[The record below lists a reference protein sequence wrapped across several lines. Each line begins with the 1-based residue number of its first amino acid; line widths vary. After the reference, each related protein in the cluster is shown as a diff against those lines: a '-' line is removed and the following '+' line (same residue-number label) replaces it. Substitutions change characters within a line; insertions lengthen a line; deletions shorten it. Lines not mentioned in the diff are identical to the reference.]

1 MMKFSVIVPTYNSEK
16 YITEL
21 LNSLAKQDFPKTEFE
36 VVVVDDCSTDQTL
49 QIVEK
54 YRNKL
59 NLKVSQLET
68 NSGGPGKPR
77 NVALKQAEGEFVLF
91 VDSDDYINK
100 ETLKDAA
107 AFIDEH
113 HSDVLLIK
121 MKGVNGRGVPQSM
134 FKETAP
140 EVTLLNSRIIYT
152 LSPTKIYRTAL
163 LKDNDIYFPE
173 ELKSAED
180 QLFTMK
186 AYLNANRISVLS
198 DKAYYY
204 ATKREGEH
212 MSSAYVS
219 PEDFYEV
226 MRLIAVEILNAD
238 LEEAHKNQ
246 ILAEFL
252 NRHFSFSRTNG
263 FSLKVKL
270 EDQPQ
275 WINALG
281 DFIQAVPERVDVDA
295 LVMSKLRPLLH
306 YARAKDIDN
315 YRTVE
320 ESYRQG
326 QYYRFDIVDGKLNIQ
341 FNEGEPYFKGID
353 IAKPKVKMTA
363 FKFDNH
369 KIVTELTLNE
379 FMIGEG
385 HYDVRLKLHSRNKKH
400 TMYVPLSVNA
410 NKQYRFNIM
419 LEDIKAYL
427 PKEKIWD
434 VFLEVQIGTE
444 VFEVRVGNQRNK
456 YAYTAETSAL
466 IHLNND
472 FYRLTPYFTKD
483 FNNISLYFTAIT
495 LTDSISL
502 KLKGKN
508 KIILTGLDRGYVFEE
523 GMASVVLKDDMVMGM
538 LSQTSENE
546 VQILLSKDIK
556 KRDFKN
562 IVKLNTAHITYP
574 LNK

>member
-238 LEEAHKNQ
+238 LEEAHKDQ

-281 DFIQAVPERVDVDA
+281 DFIQAVPERVDA

-306 YARAKDIDN
+306 YAGAKDIDN

-341 FNEGEPYFKGID
+341 FNEGEPYFEGID

-495 LTDSISL
+495 LTDSISM

>member
-36 VVVVDDCSTDQTL
+36 VIVVDDCSTDQTL

-59 NLKVSQLET
+59 NLKVDQLET

-77 NVALKQAEGEFVLF
+77 NVALRQAEGEFVLF

-238 LEEAHKNQ
+238 LEEAHKDQ

-275 WINALG
+275 WLNALG
-281 DFIQAVPERVDVDA
+281 DFIQAVPERVDA

-306 YARAKDIDN
+306 YVRAKDIDN

-326 QYYRFDIVDGKLNIQ
+326 QYYHFDIVDGKLNIQ
-341 FNEGEPYFKGID
+341 FNEGEPYFEGID

-419 LEDIKAYL
+419 LEDIKSYL

-495 LTDSISL
+495 LTDSISM

-523 GMASVVLKDDMVMGM
+523 GMASVVLKDDMIMGM

-546 VQILLSKDIK
+546 VEIILSKDIK

-562 IVKLNTAHITYP
+562 IVKLNTAHMTYS
-574 LNK
+574 LK

>member
-77 NVALKQAEGEFVLF
+77 NVA
-91 VDSDDYINK
+91 
-100 ETLKDAA
+100 
-107 AFIDEH
+107 
-113 HSDVLLIK
+113 
-121 MKGVNGRGVPQSM
+121 
-134 FKETAP
+134 KETAP

-238 LEEAHKNQ
+238 LEEAHKDQ

-270 EDQPQ
+270 EEQPQ

-281 DFIQAVPERVDVDA
+281 DFIQAVPERVDA

-341 FNEGEPYFKGID
+341 FNEGEPYFEGID

-495 LTDSISL
+495 LTDSISM

-523 GMASVVLKDDMVMGM
+523 GMASVVLKDDMIMGM

-546 VQILLSKDIK
+546 VEILLSKDIK

-562 IVKLNTAHITYP
+562 IVKLNTAHMTYS
-574 LNK
+574 LK

>member
-238 LEEAHKNQ
+238 LEEAHKDQ

-270 EDQPQ
+270 EEQPQ

-281 DFIQAVPERVDVDA
+281 DFIQAVPERVDH

-341 FNEGEPYFKGID
+341 FNEGEPYFEGID

-495 LTDSISL
+495 LTDSISM

-523 GMASVVLKDDMVMGM
+523 GMASVVLKDDMIMGM

-546 VQILLSKDIK
+546 VEILLSKDIK

-562 IVKLNTAHITYP
+562 IVKLNTAHMTYS
-574 LNK
+574 LK

>member
-238 LEEAHKNQ
+238 LEEAHKDQ

-281 DFIQAVPERVDVDA
+281 DFIQAVPERVDA
-295 LVMSKLRPLLH
+295 LVMSKLRPLLL

-341 FNEGEPYFKGID
+341 FNEGEPYFEGID

-495 LTDSISL
+495 LTDSISM

>member
-238 LEEAHKNQ
+238 LEEAHKDQ

-263 FSLKVKL
+263 FSLK
-270 EDQPQ
+270 QPQ

-281 DFIQAVPERVDVDA
+281 DFIQAVPERVDA

-341 FNEGEPYFKGID
+341 FNEGEPYFEGID

-495 LTDSISL
+495 LTDSISM

-523 GMASVVLKDDMVMGM
+523 GMASVVLKDDMIMGM

-546 VQILLSKDIK
+546 VEILLSKDIK

-562 IVKLNTAHITYP
+562 IVKLNTAHMTYS
-574 LNK
+574 LK

>member
-238 LEEAHKNQ
+238 LEEAHKDQ

-281 DFIQAVPERVDVDA
+281 DFIQAVPERVDA

-306 YARAKDIDN
+306 YVRAKDIDN

-341 FNEGEPYFKGID
+341 FNEGEPYFEGID

-495 LTDSISL
+495 LTDSISM

>member
-68 NSGGPGKPR
+68 NSGAWSGKPR

-238 LEEAHKNQ
+238 LEEAHKDQ

-270 EDQPQ
+270 EEQPQ

-281 DFIQAVPERVDVDA
+281 DFIQAVPERVDA

-326 QYYRFDIVDGKLNIQ
+326 QYYRFNIVDGKLNIQ
-341 FNEGEPYFKGID
+341 FDEGEPYFEGID

-495 LTDSISL
+495 LTDSISM

-523 GMASVVLKDDMVMGM
+523 GMASVVLKDDMIMGM

-546 VQILLSKDIK
+546 VEILLSKDIK

-562 IVKLNTAHITYP
+562 IVKLNTAHMTYS
-574 LNK
+574 LK

>member
-281 DFIQAVPERVDVDA
+281 DFIQAVPERVDA
-295 LVMSKLRPLLH
+295 LVMSKLRLLLH

>member
-238 LEEAHKNQ
+238 LEEAHKDQ

-263 FSLKVKL
+263 FSLKVKV

-281 DFIQAVPERVDVDA
+281 DFIQAVPVRVDA
-295 LVMSKLRPLLH
+295 LVMSKLRLLLH

-341 FNEGEPYFKGID
+341 FNEGEPYFEGID

-385 HYDVRLKLHSRNKKH
+385 QYDVRLKLHSRNKKH

-495 LTDSISL
+495 LTDSISM

-562 IVKLNTAHITYP
+562 IVKLNTAHMTYS
-574 LNK
+574 LK

>member
-238 LEEAHKNQ
+238 LEEAHKDQ

-270 EDQPQ
+270 EEQPQ

-281 DFIQAVPERVDVDA
+281 DFIQAVPERVDT

-341 FNEGEPYFKGID
+341 FNEGEPYFEGID

-495 LTDSISL
+495 LTDSISM

-523 GMASVVLKDDMVMGM
+523 GMASVVLKDDMIMGM

-546 VQILLSKDIK
+546 VEILLSKDIK

-562 IVKLNTAHITYP
+562 IVKLNTAHMTYS
-574 LNK
+574 LK

>member
-238 LEEAHKNQ
+238 LEEAHKDQ

-270 EDQPQ
+270 EEQPQ

-281 DFIQAVPERVDVDA
+281 DFIQAVPERVEAMVK
-295 LVMSKLRPLLH
+295 SKLRPLLH

-341 FNEGEPYFKGID
+341 FNEGEPYFEGID

-495 LTDSISL
+495 LTDSISM

-523 GMASVVLKDDMVMGM
+523 GMASVVLKDDMIMGM

-546 VQILLSKDIK
+546 VEILLSKDIK

-562 IVKLNTAHITYP
+562 IVKLNTAHMTYS
-574 LNK
+574 LK

>member
-16 YITEL
+16 YMTEL

-238 LEEAHKNQ
+238 LEEAHKDQ

-281 DFIQAVPERVDVDA
+281 DFIQAVPERVDT

-523 GMASVVLKDDMVMGM
+523 GMASVVLKDDMIMGM

-546 VQILLSKDIK
+546 VEILLSKDIK

-562 IVKLNTAHITYP
+562 IVKLNTAHMTYS
-574 LNK
+574 LK

>member
-238 LEEAHKNQ
+238 LEEAHKDQ

-270 EDQPQ
+270 EEQPQ

-281 DFIQAVPERVDVDA
+281 DFIQAVPERVDA

-306 YARAKDIDN
+306 YARAIDN

-341 FNEGEPYFKGID
+341 FNEGEPYFEGID

-495 LTDSISL
+495 LTDSISM

-523 GMASVVLKDDMVMGM
+523 GMASVVLKDDMIMGM

-546 VQILLSKDIK
+546 VEILLSKDIK

-562 IVKLNTAHITYP
+562 IVKLNTAHMTYS
-574 LNK
+574 LK

>member
-16 YITEL
+16 YMTEL

-152 LSPTKIYRTAL
+152 LSLTKIYRTAL

-238 LEEAHKNQ
+238 LEEAHKDQ

-281 DFIQAVPERVDVDA
+281 DFIQAVPERVDA
-295 LVMSKLRPLLH
+295 LVMSKLRPFLH

-341 FNEGEPYFKGID
+341 FNEGEPYFEGID

-523 GMASVVLKDDMVMGM
+523 GMASVVLKDDMIMGM

-546 VQILLSKDIK
+546 VEILLSKDIK

-562 IVKLNTAHITYP
+562 IVKLNTAHMTYS
-574 LNK
+574 LK

>member
-107 AFIDEH
+107 FIDEH

-163 LKDNDIYFPE
+163 LKYNDIYFPE

-238 LEEAHKNQ
+238 LEEAHKDQ

-270 EDQPQ
+270 EEQPQ

-281 DFIQAVPERVDVDA
+281 DFIQAVPERVDA

-341 FNEGEPYFKGID
+341 FNEGEPYFEGID

-495 LTDSISL
+495 LTDSISM

-523 GMASVVLKDDMVMGM
+523 GMASVVLKDDMIMGV

-546 VQILLSKDIK
+546 VEILLSKDIK

-562 IVKLNTAHITYP
+562 IVKLNTAHMTYS
-574 LNK
+574 LK

>member
-16 YITEL
+16 YMTEL

-219 PEDFYEV
+219 PEDFDEV

-238 LEEAHKNQ
+238 LEEAHKDQ

-281 DFIQAVPERVDVDA
+281 DFIQAVPERVDA
-295 LVMSKLRPLLH
+295 LVMSKLRPFLH

-341 FNEGEPYFKGID
+341 FNEGEPYFEGID

-523 GMASVVLKDDMVMGM
+523 GMASVVLKDDMIMGM

-546 VQILLSKDIK
+546 VEILLSKDIK

-562 IVKLNTAHITYP
+562 IVKLNTAHMTYS
-574 LNK
+574 LK

>member
-204 ATKREGEH
+204 ATKREGEN

-238 LEEAHKNQ
+238 LEEAHKDQ

-263 FSLKVKL
+263 FSLK
-270 EDQPQ
+270 QPQ

-281 DFIQAVPERVDVDA
+281 DFIQAVPERVDA

-341 FNEGEPYFKGID
+341 FNEGEPYFEGID

-495 LTDSISL
+495 LTDSISM

-523 GMASVVLKDDMVMGM
+523 GMASVVLKDDMIMGM

-546 VQILLSKDIK
+546 VEILLSKDIK

-562 IVKLNTAHITYP
+562 IVKLNTAHMTYS
-574 LNK
+574 LK

>member
-238 LEEAHKNQ
+238 LEEAHKDQ

-270 EDQPQ
+270 EEKPQ

-281 DFIQAVPERVDVDA
+281 DFIQAVPERVDG

-326 QYYRFDIVDGKLNIQ
+326 QYCHFDIVDGKLNIQ
-341 FNEGEPYFKGID
+341 FNEGEPYFEGID

-495 LTDSISL
+495 LTDSISM

-523 GMASVVLKDDMVMGM
+523 GMASVVLKDDMIMGM

-546 VQILLSKDIK
+546 VEILLSKDIK

-562 IVKLNTAHITYP
+562 IVKLNTAHMTYS
-574 LNK
+574 LK

>member
-152 LSPTKIYRTAL
+152 LSPTKIYRTTL

-238 LEEAHKNQ
+238 LEEAHKDQ

-281 DFIQAVPERVDVDA
+281 DFIQAVPERVDA

-341 FNEGEPYFKGID
+341 FNEGEPYFEGID

-410 NKQYRFNIM
+410 NKQYRFNI
-419 LEDIKAYL
+419 I
-427 PKEKIWD
+427 
-434 VFLEVQIGTE
+434 IGTE

-523 GMASVVLKDDMVMGM
+523 GMASVVLKDDMIMGM

-546 VQILLSKDIK
+546 VEILLSKDIK

-562 IVKLNTAHITYP
+562 IVKLNTAHMTYS
-574 LNK
+574 LK

>member
-16 YITEL
+16 YMTEL

-219 PEDFYEV
+219 PGSFYEV

-238 LEEAHKNQ
+238 LEEAHKDQ

-281 DFIQAVPERVDVDA
+281 DFIQAVPERVDA
-295 LVMSKLRPLLH
+295 LVMSKLRPFLH

-320 ESYRQG
+320 ESYCQG

-341 FNEGEPYFKGID
+341 FNEGEPYFEGID

-523 GMASVVLKDDMVMGM
+523 GMASVVLKDDMIMGM

-546 VQILLSKDIK
+546 VEILLSKDIK

-562 IVKLNTAHITYP
+562 IVKLNTAHMTYS
-574 LNK
+574 LK

>member
-238 LEEAHKNQ
+238 LEEAHKDQ

-281 DFIQAVPERVDVDA
+281 DFIQAVPERVDA
-295 LVMSKLRPLLH
+295 LVKSKLRPLLH

-341 FNEGEPYFKGID
+341 FNEGEPYFEGID

-400 TMYVPLSVNA
+400 TMYVPLTVNA

-419 LEDIKAYL
+419 LEDIKADL

-495 LTDSISL
+495 LTDSISM

-546 VQILLSKDIK
+546 VEILLSKDIK

-562 IVKLNTAHITYP
+562 IVKLNTAHMTYS
-574 LNK
+574 LK

>member
-238 LEEAHKNQ
+238 LEEAHKDQ

-281 DFIQAVPERVDVDA
+281 DFIQAVPERVYA

-341 FNEGEPYFKGID
+341 FNEGEPYFEGID

-495 LTDSISL
+495 LTDSISM

-523 GMASVVLKDDMVMGM
+523 GMASVVLKDDMIMGM

-546 VQILLSKDIK
+546 VEILLSKDIK

-562 IVKLNTAHITYP
+562 IVKLNTVHMTYS
-574 LNK
+574 LK

>member
-198 DKAYYY
+198 DKAYY

-238 LEEAHKNQ
+238 LEEAHKDQ

-270 EDQPQ
+270 EEQPQ

-281 DFIQAVPERVDVDA
+281 DFIQAVPERVDA

-341 FNEGEPYFKGID
+341 FNEGEPYFEGID

-495 LTDSISL
+495 LTDSISM

-523 GMASVVLKDDMVMGM
+523 GMASVVLKDDMIMGM

-546 VQILLSKDIK
+546 VEILLSKDIK

-562 IVKLNTAHITYP
+562 IVKLNTVHMTYS
-574 LNK
+574 LK

>member
-238 LEEAHKNQ
+238 LEEAHKDQ

-281 DFIQAVPERVDVDA
+281 DFIQAVPERVDA

-306 YARAKDIDN
+306 YVRAKDIDN

-341 FNEGEPYFKGID
+341 FNEGEPYFEGID

-495 LTDSISL
+495 LTDSISM

-523 GMASVVLKDDMVMGM
+523 GMASVVLKDDMIMGM

-546 VQILLSKDIK
+546 VEILLSKDIK

-562 IVKLNTAHITYP
+562 IVKLNTAHMTYS
-574 LNK
+574 LK

>member
-198 DKAYYY
+198 DKAYY

-281 DFIQAVPERVDVDA
+281 DFIQAVPERVDA

>member
-238 LEEAHKNQ
+238 LEEAHKDQ

-270 EDQPQ
+270 EEQPQ

-281 DFIQAVPERVDVDA
+281 DFIQAVPERVDV

-341 FNEGEPYFKGID
+341 FNEGEPYFEGID

-495 LTDSISL
+495 LTDSISM

-523 GMASVVLKDDMVMGM
+523 GMASVVLKDDMIMGM

-546 VQILLSKDIK
+546 VEILLSKDIK

-562 IVKLNTAHITYP
+562 IVKLNTVHMTYS
-574 LNK
+574 LK

>member
-204 ATKREGEH
+204 ATKREEH

-281 DFIQAVPERVDVDA
+281 DFIQAVPERVDA

>member
-238 LEEAHKNQ
+238 LEEAHKDQ

-281 DFIQAVPERVDVDA
+281 DFIQAVPERVDA

-315 YRTVE
+315 YRTV

-341 FNEGEPYFKGID
+341 FNEGEPYFEGID

-400 TMYVPLSVNA
+400 TMYVPLTVNA

-419 LEDIKAYL
+419 LEDIKADL

-495 LTDSISL
+495 LTDSISM

-546 VQILLSKDIK
+546 VEILLSKDIK

-562 IVKLNTAHITYP
+562 IVKLNTAHMTYS
-574 LNK
+574 LK

>member
-152 LSPTKIYRTAL
+152 LSPTKIYRTTL

-198 DKAYYY
+198 DNY

-238 LEEAHKNQ
+238 LEEAHKDQ

-281 DFIQAVPERVDVDA
+281 DFIQAVPERVDA

-341 FNEGEPYFKGID
+341 FNEGEPYFEGID

-508 KIILTGLDRGYVFEE
+508 KIILTGLDLGYVFEE
-523 GMASVVLKDDMVMGM
+523 GMASVVLKDDMIMGM

-546 VQILLSKDIK
+546 VEILLSKDIK

-562 IVKLNTAHITYP
+562 IVKLNTAHMTYS
-574 LNK
+574 LK

>member
-173 ELKSAED
+173 D

-238 LEEAHKNQ
+238 LEEAHKDQ

-263 FSLKVKL
+263 FSLKVKV

-281 DFIQAVPERVDVDA
+281 DFIQAVPVRVDA

-341 FNEGEPYFKGID
+341 FNEGEPYFEGID

-385 HYDVRLKLHSRNKKH
+385 QYDVRLKLHSRNKKH

-495 LTDSISL
+495 LTDSISM

-562 IVKLNTAHITYP
+562 IVKLNTAHMTYS
-574 LNK
+574 LK

>member
-238 LEEAHKNQ
+238 LEEAHKDQ

-270 EDQPQ
+270 EEQPQ

-281 DFIQAVPERVDVDA
+281 NFIQAVPERVDA

-341 FNEGEPYFKGID
+341 FNEGEPYFEGID

-434 VFLEVQIGTE
+434 VFLEVQIGI
-444 VFEVRVGNQRNK
+444 FEVRVGNQRNK

-495 LTDSISL
+495 LTDSISM

-523 GMASVVLKDDMVMGM
+523 GMASVVLKDDIIMGM

-546 VQILLSKDIK
+546 VEILLSKDIK

-562 IVKLNTAHITYP
+562 IVKLNTAHMTYS
-574 LNK
+574 LK

>member
-238 LEEAHKNQ
+238 LEEAHKDQ

-270 EDQPQ
+270 EEQPQ

-281 DFIQAVPERVDVDA
+281 DFIQAVPERVDG

-326 QYYRFDIVDGKLNIQ
+326 QYYHFDIVDGKLNIQ
-341 FNEGEPYFKGID
+341 FNEGEPYFEGID

-495 LTDSISL
+495 LTDSISM

-523 GMASVVLKDDMVMGM
+523 GMASVVLKDDMIMGM

-546 VQILLSKDIK
+546 VEILLSKDIK

-562 IVKLNTAHITYP
+562 IVKLNTAHMTYS
-574 LNK
+574 LK